1 MVEILKRIATDV
13 KFWTRLQSLATVA
26 LAVLAA
32 PEGMRTGIFIGWLSG
47 AITGKMEKQPEIA
60 KKEEEKKS

>member
-1 MVEILKRIATDV
+1 MWEIIRRIASDV

-32 PEGMRTGIFIGWLSG
+32 PEGMRMGIFIGWVSG
-47 AITGKMEKQPEIA
+47 ALTGKMEKQPEIA
-60 KKEEEKKS
+60 KIKEKK